1 MAYTPESWSRIIGL
15 DLSKQTLRGCI
26 LSGEGFTKRKNFDGK
41 MTRDSEGYEFLVK
54 IIEPNDLVIM
64 EAGSSTF
71 SLARYLSKNT
81 QGEIVVLNPGSLRII
96 WDSHKKTDK
105 ADAMKLACIGRD
117 MRKEAWPV
125 VKVPSEQEQ
134 IERSI
139 ITNYVTFKE
148 DETRKFNKF
157 FAIFNG
163 QGYPDIDKA
172 RCKVDPA
179 YRYELVESLLSFNEL
194 AFTLG
199 NMYNQLLD
207 IIQLQLET
215 IANKLVKIC
224 LAHPKEAITWLSMPG
239 IGLINTATLIA
250 YIGDGSRF
258 NKVDQ
263 LLNYVGMV
271 PKLNQSGESNIHG
284 KITKRGNYC
293 IRRNIVQSG
302 HKVMQ
307 MKPNCPLTR
316 FAYKRKKELIFN
328 GKVAVAVAT
337 KMLKVGFT
345 LIRNNDIYIAAKED
359 NYEKLKVK
367 LAYYKLKALIPYLP
381 Q

>member
-15 DLSKQTLRGCI
+15 DLSKQTFKGCI
-26 LSGEGFTKRKNFDGK
+26 LSGEGFTKRRNFGGS
-41 MTRDSEGYEFLVK
+41 MTRDSEGYEFLVR

-81 QGEIVVLNPGSLRII
+81 QGEIVVLNPGSLRVI
-96 WDSHKKTDK
+96 WDSQRKTDK

-117 MRKEAWPV
+117 MRRETWPV
-125 VKVPSEQEQ
+125 VSVPSEQEQ

-148 DETRKFNKF
+148 DETRKFNKL

-172 RCKVDPA
+172 RCKEDAA
-179 YRYELVESLLSFNEL
+179 YRYELVGTLLGFNEL
-194 AFTLG
+194 AMTLG
-199 NMYNQLLD
+199 NMYNQMIDL
-207 IIQLQLET
+207 IQLQLEA
-215 IANKLVKIC
+215 IERRLIDIC
-224 LAHPKEAITWLSMPG
+224 LSHPKEAIAWLSMPG
-239 IGLINTATLIA
+239 IGLINAATLIA

-258 NKVDQ
+258 SKADQ
-263 LLNYVGMV
+263 LLNYAGMV

-293 IRRNIVQSG
+293 IRRNIVQGG

-307 MKPNCPLTR
+307 MKPICPLTR
-316 FAYKRKKELIFN
+316 FAYKRKKELVFN
-328 GKVAVAVAT
+328 GKAAVAVAA
-337 KMLKVGFT
+337 KMLKTGLALVH
-345 LIRNNDIYIAAKED
+345 NNDIYIAAKED
-359 NYEKLKVK
+359 DYKKLKAK
-367 LAYYKLKALIPYLP
+367 IASYKLKALIPYLP